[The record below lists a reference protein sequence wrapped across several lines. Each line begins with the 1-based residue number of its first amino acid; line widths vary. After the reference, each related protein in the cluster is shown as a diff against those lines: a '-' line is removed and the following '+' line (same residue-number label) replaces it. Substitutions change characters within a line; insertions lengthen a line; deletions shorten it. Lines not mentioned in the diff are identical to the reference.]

1 MTSTYQRNRQKV
13 QQAYEDN
20 WIIQS
25 LIWLLFI
32 GLMTGLITVALINLK
47 PYTLLMVGVDVNWV
61 QELPWIGGLFQS
73 LGKGA
78 AYIGAILIWA
88 PVQILE
94 CLWLIIALDAQA
106 QKNAIAL
113 SQQLTDESGTPK
125 NARVRKASKQL
136 SNIPFFFIRWASLL
150 ALAAYTFDLAIG
162 LRAYP
167 LWKDWTTFTLWAKTL
182 NPVWINSQN
191 AMDLGIMLFS
201 FELILILVIVVAQWL
216 LTRRGEPTY

>member
-1 MTSTYQRNRQKV
+1 MTSTYQRNRKQV
-13 QQAYEDN
+13 QQVYEDN
-20 WIIQS
+20 WIMKV

-32 GLMTGLITVALINLK
+32 GLMTGLITVSIINLK
-47 PYTLLMVGVDVNWV
+47 PYTLLMAGVDSGWV
-61 QELPWIGGLFQS
+61 KELPLFANIS
-73 LGKGA
+73 KGA
-78 AYIGAILIWA
+78 AYIGAILIWL

-106 QKNAIAL
+106 QKNAIAF
-113 SQQLTDESGTPK
+113 SQQLTEESGTPT
-125 NARVRKASKQL
+125 NARARKASKQL

-167 LWKDWTTFTLWAKTL
+167 LWKSWSTFILWAKTL
-182 NPVWINSQN
+182 NPVWINTQN

-201 FELILILVIVVAQWL
+201 FEIILVLVIVVAQWL
-216 LTRRGEPTY
+216 FTRKGEPTY

>member
-1 MTSTYQRNRQKV
+1 MTTNKYAKYQS
-13 QQAYEDN
+13 AYEDN
-20 WIIQS
+20 WIMKV

-32 GLMTGLITVALINLK
+32 GLMTGLITVSMINLK
-47 PYTLLMVGVDVNWV
+47 PYTLLMAGVDSGWV
-61 QELPWIGGLFQS
+61 KEIPLFANIS
-73 LGKGA
+73 KGA
-78 AYIGAILIWA
+78 AYIGAILIWV

-113 SQQLTDESGTPK
+113 SQQLTDETGTPT
-125 NARVRKASKQL
+125 NARARRASKQL

-167 LWKDWTTFTLWAKTL
+167 LWKSWTAFTLWAKTL
-182 NPVWINSQN
+182 NSTWINTQN
-191 AMDLGIMLFS
+191 AMDLAIMLFS
-201 FELILILVIVVAQWL
+201 FEAVLLLTIVVAQWL
-216 LTRRGEPTY
+216 FTRKEKPIT

>member
-1 MTSTYQRNRQKV
+1 MTTNKYAKYQS
-13 QQAYEDN
+13 AYEDN
-20 WIIQS
+20 WIMKV

-32 GLMTGLITVALINLK
+32 GLMTGLITVSMINLK
-47 PYTLLMVGVDVNWV
+47 PYTLLMAGVDSGWV
-61 QELPWIGGLFQS
+61 KEIPLFANIS
-73 LGKGA
+73 KGA
-78 AYIGAILIWA
+78 AYIGAILIWV

-113 SQQLTDESGTPK
+113 SQQLTAETGTPT
-125 NARVRKASKQL
+125 NARARRASKQL

-167 LWKDWTTFTLWAKTL
+167 LWKSWTAFTLWAKTL
-182 NPVWINSQN
+182 NSTWINTQN
-191 AMDLGIMLFS
+191 AMDLAIMLFS
-201 FELILILVIVVAQWL
+201 FEAVLLLTIVVAQWL
-216 LTRRGEPTY
+216 FTRKEKPIT

>member
-1 MTSTYQRNRQKV
+1 MTSTYQRNRQQV

-20 WIIQS
+20 WIIKA
-25 LIWLLFI
+25 LIWLLFL

-47 PYTLLMVGVDVNWV
+47 PYTLLMAGVEVNWTT
-61 QELPWIGGLFQS
+61 EIPLIGPMISNLS
-73 LGKGA
+73 KGT
-78 AYIGAILIWA
+78 AYIGAILIWL

-113 SQQLTDESGTPK
+113 SEELTDASRAST
-125 NARVRKASKQL
+125 NARARKASRQL

-182 NPVWINSQN
+182 NPTWINSQN
-191 AMDLGIMLFS
+191 AIDLGIMLFS
-201 FELILILVIVVAQWL
+201 FEAVLVLVIVVAQWL
-216 LTRRGEPTY
+216 FTRNGKPTP